1 MSVDDFYVSLK
12 RFLNGKKLESVS
24 FWGGE
29 PLLYFDKIKEL
40 HRLFV
45 NDSEKPF
52 FGFSTN
58 GILLNNEMTNY
69 VIDNNINAGI
79 SYDGDGQSLRGFD
92 LENDKNVVDC
102 LRKTND
108 AKLLTFL
115 PVMTNLNK
123 DILLYQDKVERI
135 LGTKDFVINEI
146 VISTVMDEN
155 GYKNRIPEEYLPI
168 MSSKIYADYL
178 NGKLNRIINEKKR
191 AYAFILSIENKNRV
205 FSCFATRE
213 NFIPIDLEGNLL
225 ACHNFNKG
233 NVCGGETLYLGNI
246 KNMKLGKKPKQK
258 TKALLDRRKRL
269 CSDCLVRQLCQ
280 GGCAYQTLE
289 YEEYNCMSHFYHYA
303 AVFAMAVS
311 IMTGRV
317 VKEIVK
323 T

>member
-1 MSVDDFYVSLK
+1 M
-12 RFLNGKKLESVS
+12 GKLV
-24 FWGGE
+24 
-29 PLLYFDKIKEL
+29 
-40 HRLFV
+40 
-45 NDSEKPF
+45 
-52 FGFSTN
+52 
-58 GILLNNEMTNY
+58 
-69 VIDNNINAGI
+69 
-79 SYDGDGQSLRGFD
+79 
-92 LENDKNVVDC
+92 
-102 LRKTND
+102 
-108 AKLLTFL
+108 
-115 PVMTNLNK
+115 NK
-123 DILLYQDKVERI
+123 DILLYQDKVEKI
-135 LGTKDFVINEI
+135 LGTNDFVINEM

-155 GYKNRIPEEYLPI
+155 GYKNRMPEEYLPI

-213 NFIPIDLEGNLL
+213 NFIPIDLEGNLS
-225 ACHNFNKG
+225 ACHKFNKG
-233 NVCGGETLYLGNI
+233 SVCGGETLYLGNI

-280 GGCAYQTLE
+280 GGCACQTLE
-289 YEEYNCMSHFYHYA
+289 CEEYNCMSHFYHYA